1 MYTLGEL
8 RPRSRTS
15 LRDRAHRVR
24 VNVWLVGQTGVAAA
38 LAWLVATDLF
48 HHQQAF
54 FAPIAAVVTLAVS
67 VGQRLRRAVEL
78 VLGVALGIAV
88 GDLLIYWIG
97 TGAWQIGLAVIL
109 AIVAAIFLGGG
120 APLVTQ
126 AASSAV
132 LVATLAPP
140 STGVYYTRFL
150 DALIGG
156 VLGLLVMALLLP
168 LNPLTVVVRAAN
180 PKLDVLAGGLAETA
194 VALREGAQDRAQ
206 AALDRLRGAEAEL
219 RRLTDAIA
227 AGRETVTLAPV
238 RWRARA
244 PLAQYVDAAEHL
256 ARALRNSRVLVRRAV
271 TLIKDDERVPGPLAQ
286 AVADLAEAVRR
297 LRRELAD
304 GAEPVGA
311 RERALRA
318 VDAAARA
325 YADGVGF
332 SGSVIVAQV
341 RSTATDLLRASGLA
355 PKQSDQLVRKTFKRA
370 AAASARSEG

>member
-1 MYTLGEL
+1 
-8 RPRSRTS
+8 
-15 LRDRAHRVR
+15 VR